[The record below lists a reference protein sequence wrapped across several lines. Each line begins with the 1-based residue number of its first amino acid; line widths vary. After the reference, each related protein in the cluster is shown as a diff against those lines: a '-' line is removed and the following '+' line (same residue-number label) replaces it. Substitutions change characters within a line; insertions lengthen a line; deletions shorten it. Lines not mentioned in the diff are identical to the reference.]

1 VDVSDLLKMSHA
13 ISVACEYP
21 SSHSDQAQRLL
32 TVMVDGLRH
41 GTGPD
46 GAGPDGAGPDRAGP
60 DGAALTPGEIS

>member
-32 TVMVDGLRH
+32 TVMLDGLRH
-41 GTGPD
+41 G
-46 GAGPDGAGPDRAGP
+46 AGSDRAGSDP
-60 DGAALTPGEIS
+60 AGLDRAGSDRG